1 MFRIRNPRI
10 FFPLTTSTSTV
21 TKTANVWTVCFRSTT
36 TAVTT
41 CGRKKRMITEVLEDI
56 DQLVIQP
63 SDSLRLYI
71 LSLLLIYQTQ
81 IQYFILVRENGA
93 ERDIDSLIED
103 GIDEDADDSRDPRF
117 MIYWTTIVTTSF
129 TTSYTASSFIAS
141 VTCTPSGFPYSLC

>member
-1 MFRIRNPRI
+1 MLRIRNPRI

-36 TAVTT
+36 TSVTA
-41 CGRKKRMITEVLEDI
+41 CGRKKRMIAEVLGDL
-56 DQLVIQP
+56 DQTVIQP
-63 SDSLRLYI
+63 SDSLRLYWA
-71 LSLLLIYQTQ
+71 SLIYQTK

-103 GIDEDADDSRDPRF
+103 GIDEDADNSRDPRF

-141 VTCTPSGFPYSLC
+141 VTCTPSGFPYKLC